1 MSEKTPL
8 AYSIDELPI
17 GRTKAYAEI
26 AAGRLRAVK
35 SGQRTL
41 ILADD
46 LRDYLASLPTATP
59 ETMRAASRKGRAA

>member
-1 MSEKTPL
+1 MSDKTPL

-35 SGQRTL
+35 LG
-41 ILADD
+41 
-46 LRDYLASLPTATP
+46 
-59 ETMRAASRKGRAA
+59 